1 MRMPTVGFGGSVSG
15 KSDLNKLLANRM
27 TTLMFPRHT
36 LNRDF
41 TVCVT

>member
-1 MRMPTVGFGGSVSG
+1 MVEFGGSVSG
-15 KSDLNKLLANRM
+15 KSDLNKLLVNRM
-27 TTLMFPRHT
+27 TKLMFPRQT